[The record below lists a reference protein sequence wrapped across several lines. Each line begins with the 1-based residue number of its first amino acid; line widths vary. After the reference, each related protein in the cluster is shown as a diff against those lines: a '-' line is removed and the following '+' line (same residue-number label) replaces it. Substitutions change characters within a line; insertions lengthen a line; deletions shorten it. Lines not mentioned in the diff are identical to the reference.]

1 MKLAFMV
8 SVFGSLLWATSAPV
22 RSPIE
27 KLLEQNIR
35 LDWPEATRIEVNQV
49 SSKKVIPSQAILLQI
64 HPRPAMGAIS
74 FEASWKSPEG
84 PQRTFGTA
92 VVRVYQPVAVA
103 RANLNPQEAL
113 DEVKIQF
120 EEREISKFTQNG
132 IFSHWEELEGKTAK
146 TFIKAGMPVH
156 RVQTESPAE
165 IRQGQMVDLIFNN
178 NQLLISAR
186 MKALE
191 HGRLGNW
198 IRVENPNS
206 KRVIRARVS
215 APGQVAIR

>member
-1 MKLAFMV
+1 
-8 SVFGSLLWATSAPV
+8 
-22 RSPIE
+22 
-27 KLLEQNIR
+27 
-35 LDWPEATRIEVNQV
+35 
-49 SSKKVIPSQAILLQI
+49 
-64 HPRPAMGAIS
+64 
-74 FEASWKSPEG
+74 
-84 PQRTFGTA
+84 
-92 VVRVYQPVAVA
+92 
-103 RANLNPQEAL
+103 
-113 DEVKIQF
+113 
-120 EEREISKFTQNG
+120 
-132 IFSHWEELEGKTAK
+132 
-146 TFIKAGMPVH
+146 MPVH